1 MRLLDQKFRSNKLKY
16 FGQAVLGGLA
26 VAIALQVFDVVNK
39 PVIIAS
45 FGASAFIA
53 FTMPNQPISRPRCL
67 VGGYAIGLL
76 VGVIISKLTT
86 FPDFP
91 ADIYILQKEVEI
103 TGGAIAVAL
112 AMFLMAITNTEHAPA
127 TGVALGLVINEW
139 DLLTLGQV
147 MSGII
152 IISAIQRL
160 LRPWMMDL
168 IE

>member
-16 FGQAVLGGLA
+16 IGQALLGGLA
-26 VAIALQVFDVVNK
+26 VGIALQTFDVVNK

-67 VGGYAIGLL
+67 IGGYAVGLV
-76 VGVIISKLTT
+76 VGVLMNTLT
-86 FPDFP
+86 FLP
-91 ADIYILQKEVEI
+91 AEAYILQKEIEI

-112 AMFLMAITNTEHAPA
+112 AMFLMSITNTEHAPA

-139 DLLTLGQV
+139 SLLTLGQI
-147 MSGII
+147 MAGIVV
-152 IISAIQRL
+152 ISAIQRL

>member
-16 FGQAVLGGLA
+16 FGQTALGGLA
-26 VAIALQVFDVVNK
+26 VGIALQVFDVVNK

-45 FGASAFIA
+45 FGASAFVA

-67 VGGYAIGLL
+67 VGGYAIGLI
-76 VGVIISKLTT
+76 VGVMMSRLTT
-86 FPDFP
+86 FP
-91 ADIYILQKEVEI
+91 AEVYILQKEIEI

-139 DLLTLGQV
+139 DLLTLGQI

-152 IISAIQRL
+152 IISMIQRL